1 MCNWFDKKILKLRT
15 LLIAME
21 PTYKILDSKENIS
34 LARKRLKLEL
44 ELKEDTIRYVTRCP
58 EALFQWEV
66 YFPPVQ
72 GSAVVALA
80 KPTEEMVETYHT
92 VNDIVKMIAEQHDL
106 EAAVSYP
113 TVLGDGYVGLRVGLN
128 RPGFR
133 VEYAEYIEHI
143 DE

>member
-34 LARKRLKLEL
+34 LARKRLRLEL
-44 ELKEDTIRYVTRCP
+44 EEGPAHKVTRSP
-58 EALFQWEV
+58 EALFRWEV
-66 YFPPVQ
+66 YFPSVQ
-72 GSAVVALA
+72 GSAVVALE
-80 KPTEEMVETYHT
+80 KPTEEMVETYHA
-92 VNDIVKMIAEQHDL
+92 VNDIVKNIAEQHDL
-106 EAAVSYP
+106 EAAVSYS

-133 VEYAEYIEHI
+133 AEYAEYIEHI